1 MWCPRVK
8 QTLVSLIMTNH
19 FNQIRMK
26 SSCKQTCE
34 MVLMT
39 RDIGFGDDNE
49 SESFI
54 VNSYFYK
61 VLNK

>member
-1 MWCPRVK
+1 
-8 QTLVSLIMTNH
+8 MTND

-49 SESFI
+49 SFI
-54 VNSYFYK
+54 VNSYFYR